1 MVVYELKA
9 CEVKLFINN
18 ETLSLVQFNDDRS
31 EECRNFSRTLEDLSR
46 NFAHKVT
53 VGKIDN
59 NPMNRMILDHY
70 GIKTFPAFIFFRNGR
85 IVNKVM
91 GADRNELLG
100 LIHMHG
106 RD

>member
-9 CEVKLFINN
+9 WDFKPFINN
-18 ETLSLVQFNDDRS
+18 ETLTLVQFNDDRS